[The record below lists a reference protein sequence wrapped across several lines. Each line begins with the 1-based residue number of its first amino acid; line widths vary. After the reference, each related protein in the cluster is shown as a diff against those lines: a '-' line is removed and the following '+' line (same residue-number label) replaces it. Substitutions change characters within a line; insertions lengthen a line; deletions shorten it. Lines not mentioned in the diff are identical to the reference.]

1 MYRCIYIYI
10 VIVVLIV
17 LRSTLGDKQCIY
29 IYRERE
35 KEREREK
42 ANQYEH
48 IENYESWVMKGNGQT
63 LIEVNKLGIRAF
75 EHLKSKKVVISLR

>member
-1 MYRCIYIYI
+1 MYIYIYI
-10 VIVVLIV
+10 
-17 LRSTLGDKQCIY
+17 
-29 IYRERE
+29 YR
-35 KEREREK
+35 EREREK

-75 EHLKSKKVVISLR
+75 EHLKSKKLVIGLR